1 MATLQT
7 LPSVIPFRAPVRG
20 EMISNG
26 HNGAYFIGEHIGSGS
41 FGDVYECTDEWAN
54 PLVAKVLKPALPF
67 EQMRQRWEEEVG
79 NLMRMRHP
87 NITYIHDAFVY
98 DNAFY
103 IVVEK
108 CWYSLDR
115 IITRIDENWLPHIAR
130 DVLQALSYIHRF
142 GYVHKDVHPGNVFV
156 SLTTDII
163 TADQAPYPTFKLGD
177 LGITRLEHEIRQTGT
192 ILAPWMQPP
201 EAIDP
206 QRYGTVG
213 KPTDVYHTAL
223 LLLAVL
229 RREVTP
235 FSQQDILSGL
245 PQRLAERTGSVFG
258 PALAN
263 ALQPQVLYRTQ
274 TPIEF
279 WREIQAA
286 LSMSAATTGPHGIVA
301 RDELNH
307 TPIPGSIEPLS
318 LPTAASETLPHDGS
332 SVPGSGEPNRGTGES
347 G

>member
-1 MATLQT
+1 
-7 LPSVIPFRAPVRG
+7 
-20 EMISNG
+20 
-26 HNGAYFIGEHIGSGS
+26 
-41 FGDVYECTDEWAN
+41 
-54 PLVAKVLKPALPF
+54 
-67 EQMRQRWEEEVG
+67 
-79 NLMRMRHP
+79 MRHP

-156 SLTTDII
+156 SLTSDII

-177 LGITRLEHEIRQTGT
+177 LGITRLEHDIRVTGT

-229 RREVTP
+229 RREVSP
-235 FSQQDILSGL
+235 FSEQDILSGL

-258 PALAN
+258 PSLAN

-279 WREIQAA
+279 WREVQAA
-286 LSMSAATTGPHGIVA
+286 LSVKNVTGPHSSVGK
-301 RDELNH
+301 EQLLHH

-318 LPTAASETLPHDGS
+318 MPAAAPETSPGDSGNGTH
-332 SVPGSGEPNRGTGES
+332 GSGGPNHGTGGS
-347 G
+347 T